1 MRTKEQEEKQLLIK
15 RYRDEQN
22 LIEKHLN
29 KHDGGWWRIL
39 DRYTT
44 GILILWGRENR
55 QWEKFIK
62 FPASMIL

>member
-29 KHDGGWWRIL
+29 KHDGGWYDVL
-39 DRYTT
+39 YRYNT